1 MNDNIYDGAIWKEF
15 KPLFLTSFSLAVMLN
30 VDWFQPYS
38 HTVSSVGV
46 IYLTIMNL
54 PRQVRSK
61 RENIILVGLIP
72 GPDEPKHDINTYLEP
87 LVEELLLFWKGLRLK
102 VAVSSG
108 FQDLVVKCVLLCVAC
123 DLPAVRKVCGFLSC
137 NAAFGCSKC
146 MKRFPGS
153 VGNMNFSGFDRSN
166 WPHRTNQ
173 AHRKSVNE
181 LKKCLTKSSQAAK
194 ESEIGSRYSVLLDLP
209 YFDPV
214 RMHVIDVMHNMFL
227 GTMKHMVKIWI
238 RDGVLLSS
246 HFEKIQEC
254 VDSINVPADVG

>member
-1 MNDNIYDGAIWKEF
+1 M
-15 KPLFLTSFSLAVMLN
+15 
-30 VDWFQPYS
+30 
-38 HTVSSVGV
+38 
-46 IYLTIMNL
+46 
-54 PRQVRSK
+54 
-61 RENIILVGLIP
+61 
-72 GPDEPKHDINTYLEP
+72 
-87 LVEELLLFWKGLRLK
+87 EELLLFWKGLRLK

-181 LKKCLTKSSQAAK
+181 LKKCLTTNKVFPSSERIRNWLQ
-194 ESEIGSRYSVLLDLP
+194 VLCS
-209 YFDPV
+209 
-214 RMHVIDVMHNMFL
+214 
-227 GTMKHMVKIWI
+227 T
-238 RDGVLLSS
+238 
-246 HFEKIQEC
+246 
-254 VDSINVPADVG
+254 

>member
-1 MNDNIYDGAIWKEF
+1 MNDIYDGAIWKEF

-87 LVEELLLFWKGLRLK
+87 LVEELLLFWRGLRLK

-123 DLPAVRKVCGFLSC
+123 DLPAVRKVCGFCHAMLHLVALS
-137 NAAFGCSKC
+137 
-146 MKRFPGS
+146 
-153 VGNMNFSGFDRSN
+153 V
-166 WPHRTNQ
+166 
-173 AHRKSVNE
+173 
-181 LKKCLTKSSQAAK
+181 
-194 ESEIGSRYSVLLDLP
+194 
-209 YFDPV
+209 
-214 RMHVIDVMHNMFL
+214 
-227 GTMKHMVKIWI
+227 
-238 RDGVLLSS
+238 
-246 HFEKIQEC
+246 
-254 VDSINVPADVG
+254 